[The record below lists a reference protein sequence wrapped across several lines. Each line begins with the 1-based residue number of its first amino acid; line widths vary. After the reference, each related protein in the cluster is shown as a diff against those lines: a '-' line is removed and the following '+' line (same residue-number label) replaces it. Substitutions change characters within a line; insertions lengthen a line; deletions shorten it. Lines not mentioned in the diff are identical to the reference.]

1 MITLTKYCILA
12 YFTDPRGN
20 VPTVPNGRGDQN
32 EMPEYYMRDQYP
44 RLVIMSVGGNEA
56 NEVSNA
62 PNRRRRA
69 AGTSTTAA
77 SPTDALC
84 RDGSEPNC
92 CLREL
97 YVNFRKDLRWN
108 WIRQPKGYYPNY
120 CAGSCP
126 YVWGADT
133 QHSSLLHIYKA
144 LNPDASPSPC
154 CSPKSFKP
162 LHILYYENGSPKV
175 RQLSNMIVA
184 GCKCS

>member
-1 MITLTKYCILA
+1 
-12 YFTDPRGN
+12 
-20 VPTVPNGRGDQN
+20 
-32 EMPEYYMRDQYP
+32 MPDYYPKEQYP
-44 RLVIMSVGGNEA
+44 RLVIMAVGEDETQNSI
-56 NEVSNA
+56 NT

-69 AGTSTTAA
+69 AGGSSSTTPA
-77 SPTDALC
+77 PTENGLC

-92 CLREL
+92 CLRAL
-97 YVNFRKDLRWN
+97 YVNFRKDLKWN
-108 WIRQPKGYYPNY
+108 WIRQPKGYYPDY

-162 LHILYYENGSPKV
+162 LHILYYENGSPKI
-175 RQLSNMIVA
+175 RQLSNMIVTS
-184 GCKCS
+184 CKCS